1 MPAKPLQ
8 LILARQLASLVSMPI
23 LLFDAEGTLV
33 FFNEP
38 AEPILNRRFEETG
51 EMSGD
56 ELLSLLEV
64 QDENRC
70 PVAPE
75 DRPSRI
81 ARAERRAIS
90 RTMWLRATGTE
101 WKHLGVTTVPLI
113 AEGDT
118 LVGLLH
124 LFWEL

>member
-38 AEPILNRRFEETG
+38 AEAILNRRFEETG
-51 EMSGD
+51 EIGAD
-56 ELLSLLEV
+56 ELLALLEV
-64 QDENRC
+64 QDENRRYL
-70 PVAPE
+70 APE
-75 DRPSRI
+75 DRPSRV
-81 ARAERRAIS
+81 ARAERRAVS
-90 RTMWLRATGTE
+90 RTVWLRAPGTE

-113 AEGDT
+113 GEGDN
-118 LVGLLH
+118 LLGLLH
-124 LFWEL
+124 LFWEI